1 MDNWREDARKGH
13 THEPMDVTVE
23 LDGLGR
29 QLSELPGRTTEA
41 SGIPAARAVDSAEG
55 PVFVDASGRRSKKLR
70 RLGWVLAIAS
80 ACYAVALVAA
90 LIGGS
95 SSAPWLQI
103 PGVSDKRD
111 SDKVEIQ
118 PPPTDRP
125 TVVATPGAG
134 GLDPS
139 PADSVSG
146 APSAPGA
153 STGASSD
160 PDPSG
165 SASGKPDPD
174 PKPGNPDPKPDPGDP
189 DPGPGETDPAPDPGE
204 SDPGGPVD
212 PGTDPGTNPTP
223 SDSSPVDPPVVQD
236 GQQAVAEGAQ

>member
-1 MDNWREDARKGH
+1 
-13 THEPMDVTVE
+13 MDVTVE

-29 QLSELPGRTTEA
+29 QLSELPGPTAEA
-41 SGIPAARAVDSAEG
+41 SGIPAARAADSSDG

-80 ACYAVALVAA
+80 ACYAVALAAA

-118 PPPTDRP
+118 PPPEDRP
-125 TVVATPGAG
+125 TTGATPGAG
-134 GLDPS
+134 GLGPS
-139 PADSVSG
+139 PSDSVSG
-146 APSAPGA
+146 SPSAPDA
-153 STGASSD
+153 STGVTRE

-165 SASGKPDPD
+165 STSGKPDPD
-174 PKPGNPDPKPDPGDP
+174 PTPGKPDPRPDPGEPGPGTGDP
-189 DPGPGETDPAPDPGE
+189 DPGPNPGGTDP
-204 SDPGGPVD
+204 GPVD
-212 PGTDPGTNPTP
+212 PGPVDPGPDPSP
-223 SDSSPVDPPVVQD
+223 SDTPPVDPPVQD
-236 GQQAVAEGAQ
+236 GQQAVAEGAR

>member
-1 MDNWREDARKGH
+1 
-13 THEPMDVTVE
+13 MDVTVE

-41 SGIPAARAVDSAEG
+41 TGMPAARAADSAEG

-90 LIGGS
+90 LVGGS

-146 APSAPGA
+146 TPSAPGE
-153 STGASSD
+153 SPGASND

-174 PKPGNPDPKPDPGDP
+174 PKPGKTDPKPDPGDA
-189 DPGPGETDPAPDPGE
+189 DPGPGENPDPDPGE

-212 PGTDPGTNPTP
+212 PGPDPGTDPTP
-223 SDSSPVDPPVVQD
+223 SDSAPVDPPVVQD
-236 GQQAVAEGAQ
+236 GQHAVAEGAQ

>member
-1 MDNWREDARKGH
+1 
-13 THEPMDVTVE
+13 MDVTVE

-41 SGIPAARAVDSAEG
+41 TGIPAARAADSSDG

-111 SDKVEIQ
+111 AQKVEIQ
-118 PPPTDRP
+118 PPPSDRP

-134 GLDPS
+134 GVEPS
-139 PADSVSG
+139 ASDSASG
-146 APSAPGA
+146 SPSAPDA
-153 STGASSD
+153 STGASD
-160 PDPSG
+160 EPEPSG
-165 SASGKPDPD
+165 SASGKTNPDPE
-174 PKPGNPDPKPDPGDP
+174 PGKPDPKPDPGDP
-189 DPGPGETDPAPDPGE
+189 DPGPGEPNPEPGTGDPDPGGTV
-204 SDPGGPVD
+204 DPG
-212 PGTDPGTNPTP
+212 PGTDPEPSP
-223 SDSSPVDPPVVQD
+223 SDTAPPVDTPVD
-236 GQQAVAEGAQ
+236 GQQAVAEGAE

>member
-1 MDNWREDARKGH
+1 
-13 THEPMDVTVE
+13 MDVTVE

-41 SGIPAARAVDSAEG
+41 TGGPAARAADGADG

-80 ACYAVALVAA
+80 ACYAIALVAA

-118 PPPTDRP
+118 PPPKDRP
-125 TVVATPGAG
+125 TVEATPGAG
-134 GLDPS
+134 GLGPS
-139 PADSVSG
+139 PSGSVSG
-146 APSAPGA
+146 SPATPDASGGA
-153 STGASSD
+153 SND

-174 PKPGNPDPKPDPGDP
+174 PKPGEPDPDPDPGDP
-189 DPGPGETDPAPDPGE
+189 DPGTVPGEPDPGGEPNPGETEVPPGEPGDPDPGTE
-204 SDPGGPVD
+204 
-212 PGTDPGTNPTP
+212 PTP
-223 SDSSPVDPPVVQD
+223 SETPPVDTPVD
-236 GQQAVAEGAQ
+236 GQQAVAEGAR

>member
-1 MDNWREDARKGH
+1 
-13 THEPMDVTVE
+13 MDVTVE

-29 QLSELPGRTTEA
+29 QLSELPGPATEA
-41 SGIPAARAVDSAEG
+41 DGGSAARAADSSDG

-80 ACYAVALVAA
+80 ACYAVALVAS
-90 LIGGS
+90 LMGGN

-118 PPPTDRP
+118 PPPKDRP

-139 PADSVSG
+139 PTESVAGSR
-146 APSAPGA
+146 APSGA
-153 STGASSD
+153 STGASD
-160 PDPSG
+160 GPDPSG
-165 SASGKPDPD
+165 SPSGKPDPD
-174 PKPGNPDPKPDPGDP
+174 PDPGKPDPKPDPGDP
-189 DPGPGETDPAPDPGE
+189 DPKPDPDPDPDPGE
-204 SDPGGPVD
+204 SDPGPVD
-212 PGTDPGTNPTP
+212 PGPDPDPDPSPTD
-223 SDSSPVDPPVVQD
+223 SAPVDPPVDQD

>member
-1 MDNWREDARKGH
+1 
-13 THEPMDVTVE
+13 MDVTVE

-29 QLSELPGRTTEA
+29 QLSELPARTTRTT
-41 SGIPAARAVDSAEG
+41 GIPAARAADSSDG
-55 PVFVDASGRRSKKLR
+55 PVFVDASGRRSRKLR

-90 LIGGS
+90 LIGGN

-118 PPPTDRP
+118 PPPKDRP
-125 TVVATPGAG
+125 TVEATPGAG
-134 GLDPS
+134 GLGPS
-139 PADSVSG
+139 PSDSVSA
-146 APSAPGA
+146 APSTPDA
-153 STGASSD
+153 STGASSE

-174 PKPGNPDPKPDPGDP
+174 PDPGKPDPEPDPADP
-189 DPGPGETDPAPDPGE
+189 DPGPGKPDPEPDPGE
-204 SDPGGPVD
+204 SEPGTADPGPGPD
-212 PGTDPGTNPTP
+212 PGPTP
-223 SDSSPVDPPVVQD
+223 TDSPPVDPPVEQAGRQV
-236 GQQAVAEGAQ
+236 AVAEGAP

>member
-1 MDNWREDARKGH
+1 
-13 THEPMDVTVE
+13 MDVTVE

-41 SGIPAARAVDSAEG
+41 TGGPAARAADGADG

-111 SDKVEIQ
+111 SGKVEIQ
-118 PPPTDRP
+118 PPPSDRP

-139 PADSVSG
+139 PSDSVSG
-146 APSAPGA
+146 SPSAPDA
-153 STGASSD
+153 STGASND

-174 PKPGNPDPKPDPGDP
+174 PKPGKPDPDPDPGDP
-189 DPGPGETDPAPDPGE
+189 DPGTGTGNPDPGE
-204 SDPGGPVD
+204 PGPGESEGTPGEPGD
-212 PGTDPGTNPTP
+212 PGTDPDPSP
-223 SDSSPVDPPVVQD
+223 SDTPPGDTPVQG